1 VPTRGVV
8 MFDAMDRR
16 FEDTMARA
24 RARTAALDRAAD
36 ELAGVRGR
44 ASSPGGEAEA
54 VVDGRG
60 GLASLWLA
68 ESVGR
73 RPPAEIG
80 ALIVDTAQAAA
91 LDAMRRRQEAIADLV
106 ADLGR

>member
-1 VPTRGVV
+1 MPQAV
-8 MFDAMDRR
+8 MFAAMGRR
-16 FEDTMARA
+16 FEATMARA

-44 ASSPGGEAEA
+44 ASSSGGEVEA
-54 VVDGRG
+54 VVDGQG

-68 ESVGR
+68 ESVER
-73 RPPAEIG
+73 RSPDEIG
-80 ALIVDTAQAAA
+80 ALIVDTAHAAA
-91 LDAMRRRQEAIADLV
+91 LDVVRRRRQVIADLV